1 MGRLRRRSDTIE
13 FLENA
18 KDVVELKPQANKG
31 KWKDIFGNDNPIHVE
46 LGMGKGKFIS
56 EMSLKY
62 PEFNFIGIDLYDELV
77 RKASEKAYDLR
88 EEQGVSNIDNLRLV
102 LMNIEKIE
110 EVFEKNEIDQIY
122 LNFSDPWPKKRHAS
136 RRLTH
141 TNFLN
146 KYQYVLKDKGE
157 IHLKTDSVS
166 LFEFSLNS
174 FADLDLKM
182 KNIKLDLHKEGTPEN
197 HVFTEYEEKFVEQ
210 GMRIHRCEVI
220 LLK

>member
-1 MGRLRRRSDTIE
+1 MGRLRRRSDTLE
-13 FLENA
+13 FLKNA
-18 KDVVELKPQANKG
+18 KDVVELEPQANKG
-31 KWKDIFGNDNPIHVE
+31 RWREVFGNDNPIHVE

-77 RKASEKAYDLR
+77 RKASEKAYVLR
-88 EEQGVSNIDNLRLV
+88 EKHGVPNIDNLRLV

-110 EVFEKNEIDQIY
+110 EIFDENEIDQIY

-141 TNFLN
+141 ANFLK
-146 KYQYVLKDKGE
+146 KYQTVLKNQGE

-210 GMRIHRCEVI
+210 GIRIHRCEVI

>member
-1 MGRLRRRSDTIE
+1 MGRLRRRSDTLE

-18 KDVVELKPQANKG
+18 KDVVELEPQANKG
-31 KWKDIFGNDNPIHVE
+31 RWREVFGNDNPIHVE

-77 RKASEKAYDLR
+77 RKASEKAYALR
-88 EEQGVSNIDNLRLV
+88 EEHEVSNIDNLRLV

-110 EVFEKNEIDQIY
+110 EVFDENEIDQIY

-141 TNFLN
+141 ANFLK
-146 KYQYVLKDKGE
+146 KYQKVLKNNGE

-182 KNIKLDLHKEGTPEN
+182 KNIKLDLHKESTPEN

-210 GMRIHRCEVI
+210 GVRIHRCEVI
-220 LLK
+220 LMK

>member
-1 MGRLRRRSDTIE
+1 MGRLRRRSDTLE
-13 FLENA
+13 FLANA
-18 KDVVELKPQANKG
+18 KDVVVLEPQIHKG
-31 KWKDIFGNDNPIHVE
+31 KWRKVFGNDNPIHVE

-62 PEFNFIGIDLYDELV
+62 PEINFIGIDLYDELV
-77 RKASEKAYDLR
+77 RKASEKSYALR
-88 EEQGVSNIDNLRLV
+88 EEHGVSDIDNLRLL

-110 EVFEKNEIDQIY
+110 EVFDENEIDQIY

-141 TNFLN
+141 SNFLK
-146 KYQYVLKDKGE
+146 KYRQVLKVEGE

-174 FADLDLKM
+174 FADMDLKM
-182 KNIKLDLHKEGTPEN
+182 KNISLDLHREETPEN

-210 GMRIHRCEVI
+210 GVRIHRCEVI
-220 LLK
+220 L